1 MTSGDNAAYL
11 QESVSVF
18 ENAPSIR
25 FLHDKV
31 DRLPVSADAKALLMD
46 LAALTLTVGGK
57 VLAFGRK
64 ILAIVF
70 DLASKFKNVLFGI
83 LIALVLSAVL
93 ATIPVL
99 GSAISALLTPL
110 LVAFGIARGAMED
123 FGNMSVQRE
132 IDALKQRMAILAAHA

>member
-1 MTSGDNAAYL
+1 
-11 QESVSVF
+11 
-18 ENAPSIR
+18 
-25 FLHDKV
+25 
-31 DRLPVSADAKALLMD
+31 
-46 LAALTLTVGGK
+46 
-57 VLAFGRK
+57 
-64 ILAIVF
+64 
-70 DLASKFKNVLFGI
+70 
-83 LIALVLSAVL
+83 VLSAVL